1 MAEDVLLTFI
11 SQTGSPRF
19 VCSTGIIHNK
29 SIISFPL
36 QSGQHCSRLNAG
48 LPMPWPVSSFTSA
61 GAIICPSALAAAL
74 RFAACHYSPMLT
86 IRIVAKSNLWN
97 GFDFLESS
105 SKQEQLI
112 RLRKKLTRV
121 CLSAINSSHSFGMLN
136 AARDRSKP
144 TAKAQS
150 RRAQLSFPSRRC
162 CVPFAR
168 KNDAVQERLLRSYH
182 TVSYFSCVNLNAADN
197 VCRRK

>member
-1 MAEDVLLTFI
+1 MQFDLFASQTDKYIEHIRNAHERHQMALHCHCYWRTQRAAGLAEDVLLTFI

-48 LPMPWPVSSFTSA
+48 LPMPWPMSSFTSA

-97 GFDFLESS
+97 GFDFLVELIQAGTIDTLTKETNKSVLIS
-105 SKQEQLI
+105 HQQL
-112 RLRKKLTRV
+112 T
-121 CLSAINSSHSFGMLN
+121 
-136 AARDRSKP
+136 
-144 TAKAQS
+144 
-150 RRAQLSFPSRRC
+150 
-162 CVPFAR
+162 
-168 KNDAVQERLLRSYH
+168 
-182 TVSYFSCVNLNAADN
+182 
-197 VCRRK
+197 